1 MLQNYLKV
9 ILRNVFRHKGYSVIN
24 LLGLAVGM
32 TSCILIMLYVQDEF
46 SYDQYVEYPDR
57 TYRITIDMAAG
68 DRGDVHSARS
78 APPWAPVL
86 AEELP
91 EIESYVRLKSPL
103 VSWMV
108 SYNPTNKKFHE
119 KGFFFA
125 DETVFEFF
133 NLNLVRGDPE
143 TALKEPS
150 TLVISESMATKYF
163 GNEDPIGKVI
173 TLDNSYDFRVTG
185 VMEEIPKNSHFQC
198 EFFASFVTLHSIE
211 NGPYG
216 QDYGNSMQQFFPDV
230 YTYVRLPEGYDPAQ
244 LEEKLV
250 GFVDR
255 HHGEDLTQFNA
266 TMVASLQP
274 LTDIHLNSNREAEL
288 QSNGDM
294 AYIYIFSAIAVFV
307 LIIACINFINLATA
321 RSAARARE
329 VGIRKVVGAY
339 RVQLMFQFMGESV
352 VMAIASL
359 ILAIGMAYFLLPAFN
374 SISAKA
380 LTLTLTD
387 STLLMSLVGIVLLV
401 GLIAGSY
408 PALFLS
414 SFQPAAVLKGSSKAG
429 SSSNATLRKILVV
442 FQFSLSIVF
451 IIGTWVVGAQMKYM
465 QSKNL
470 GFNKEQVVIIALGD
484 QDQRLIY
491 NNYKSLILQSPDV
504 IAVTGLDAP
513 PGGLQGNIGFT
524 PEGAEAGE
532 TVLVDFFAV
541 DHDFVAALE
550 IEMVQGR
557 TFSRDFPTDSTQAF
571 IINEAAVS
579 QLGWSDNPIGK
590 EFNFGPNRRNPNAPV
605 FRPKVIGVVKDF
617 HIKSLHTEIAPLVIG
632 FTPFPVY
639 MAIRISADNLSNTLS
654 FLAEK
659 WPDVYPN
666 DPFQYSFLDED
677 FDNLYQTEQLRG
689 QVFGVFSMLAI
700 FIACLGLLG
709 LASFTAE
716 QRTKE
721 IGIRK
726 AMGASVSGIILMMTK
741 EFISLVIIAS
751 IIAWPIAYYVMN
763 NWLQDFAYASDL
775 SVWTFLLAA
784 VGAVIITV
792 VTVSYQATKAAL
804 TNPVDALQYE

>member
-9 ILRNVFRHKGYSVIN
+9 IMRNAFRHKGYSIIN

-46 SYDQYVEYPDR
+46 SYDQYAKYPER
-57 TYRITIDMAAG
+57 VYRIAIDMAVG

-108 SYNPTNKKFHE
+108 SYEPTNKKFHE
-119 KGFFFA
+119 KGFYFA
-125 DETVFEFF
+125 DDTVIDFF
-133 NLNLVRGDPE
+133 NLNMVRGDAA

-150 TLVISESMATKYF
+150 TVVISEAMATKYF
-163 GNEDPIGKVI
+163 GNDDPMGKVI

-185 VMEEIPKNSHFQC
+185 IMEKIPRNSHFQC
-198 EFFASFVTLHSIE
+198 DFFASFVTLHTIE

-216 QDYGNSMQQFFPDV
+216 QDYGNNMQQQFFPDL
-230 YTYVRLPEGYDPAQ
+230 YTYIRLPEGYAPAQ

-250 GFVDR
+250 GFIDR
-255 HHGEDLTQFNA
+255 HHGEILTRFNA

-274 LTDIHLNSNREAEL
+274 LTDIHLQSSREAEI

-294 AYIYIFSAIAVFV
+294 AYIYIFSAIAIFV
-307 LIIACINFINLATA
+307 LVIACINFINLATA

-329 VGIRKVVGAY
+329 VGIRKVVGAH
-339 RVQLMFQFMGESV
+339 RGQLMLQFMGESV
-352 VMAIASL
+352 VMAIVSL
-359 ILAIGMAYFLLPAFN
+359 ILAIGLSYLLLPAFN
-374 SISAKA
+374 AISAKA
-380 LTLTLTD
+380 LVLTLTD
-387 STLLMSLVGIVLLV
+387 STLLLSLIGIVLLV

-414 SFQPAAVLKGSSKAG
+414 SFQPAAVLKGSSKAD
-429 SSSNATLRKILVV
+429 SSANATLRKVLVV
-442 FQFSLSIVF
+442 FQFALSIVF
-451 IIGTWVVGAQMKYM
+451 IIGTWVVGDQMEYM
-465 QSKNL
+465 QNKNL
-470 GFNKEQVVIIALGD
+470 GFTKEHVVIIALGD
-484 QDQRLIY
+484 TDQRLIY

-504 IAVTGLDAP
+504 IAVTGLNAP
-513 PGGLQGNIGFT
+513 PGGLQGNIGFS

-532 TVLVDFFAV
+532 TVLMDFFGV
-541 DHDFVAALE
+541 DHDFVDALE
-550 IEMVQGR
+550 IEIIQGR
-557 TFSRDFPTDSTQAF
+557 TFSPDFSTDSTRAF
-571 IINEAAVS
+571 IINEAAAA
-579 QLGWSDNPIGK
+579 QLGWRDDPIGK
-590 EFNFGPNRRNPNAPV
+590 EFIFGPNAP

-617 HIKSLHTEIAPLVIG
+617 HLKSLHTEIAPLVIG
-632 FTPFPVY
+632 LNKEPVY
-639 MAIRISADNLSNTLS
+639 MAIRISGNNLSNTLS

-689 QVFGVFSMLAI
+689 QVFGVFSILAI

-726 AMGASVSGIILMMTK
+726 VMGASVSGIIVMMTK
-741 EFISLVIIAS
+741 EFITLVILAS
-751 IIAWPIAYYVMN
+751 IIAWPIAYYVMT
-763 NWLQDFAYASDL
+763 NWLQDFAYAASL
-775 SVWTFLLAA
+775 SVWTFVLAA

-792 VTVSYQATKAAL
+792 VTVSFQATKAAL